1 MKYNLA
7 TYSWDEKEKE
17 AIRNIMD
24 TDMYSMG
31 EKVKQFENKFSE
43 YVGSEYSV
51 MVNSGSSAN
60 LLMIASLIYSEKLKR
75 GDEVI
80 VPSVSWSTTYFPLLQ
95 YGLKV
100 KFLDIDINTLN
111 INLVKEAITDKTKL
125 IFVVNL
131 LGNPNNFNKIKE
143 TIEGGGDI
151 ILIEDNCEALGAE
164 YQDKKCGTIGLMG
177 SYSFFFSH
185 HISTMEGGMI
195 TTDNKEL
202 YHILLSL
209 RAHGWTRQLPKEN
222 TLTKKSDNPF
232 YEQFRF
238 ILPGYNLRPLE
249 MSGAIGIEQLKKLPK
264 FIENRRKNA
273 EYFINKF
280 KNNDKYIIQKEIEK
294 SSWFGFSIVLKSGNR
309 DKIIKKLL
317 ENDIET
323 RPIVSGNFV
332 KNDVIKYFDYEIF
345 GELKNSDYLHDNGF
359 FVGNHHYDIRKE
371 IDYLYEVLER
381 K

>member
-1 MKYNLA
+1 M
-7 TYSWDEKEKE
+7 
-17 AIRNIMD
+17 R
-24 TDMYSMG
+24 
-31 EKVKQFENKFSE
+31 
-43 YVGSEYSV
+43 
-51 MVNSGSSAN
+51 
-60 LLMIASLIYSEKLKR
+60 
-75 GDEVI
+75 
-80 VPSVSWSTTYFPLLQ
+80 
-95 YGLKV
+95 
-100 KFLDIDINTLN
+100 
-111 INLVKEAITDKTKL
+111 
-125 IFVVNL
+125 
-131 LGNPNNFNKIKE
+131 
-143 TIEGGGDI
+143 GGGDI